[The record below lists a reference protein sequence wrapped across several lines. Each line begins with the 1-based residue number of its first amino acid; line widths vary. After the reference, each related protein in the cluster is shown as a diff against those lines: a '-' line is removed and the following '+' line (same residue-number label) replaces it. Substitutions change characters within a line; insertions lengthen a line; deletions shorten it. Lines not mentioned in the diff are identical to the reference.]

1 MAPSLER
8 ERVVQMRY
16 KLVPHILHTMV
27 YENGELI
34 AILPPGHVN
43 WMALMAIIIT
53 DDEPPF

>member
-1 MAPSLER
+1 
-8 ERVVQMRY
+8 MRY

-43 WMALMAIIIT
+43 WMALMAIVIT